1 MKALFIGGTG
11 TISTDVVAL
20 AQQRGWE
27 ITLLNRGSKKV
38 PEGTRSIIADIN
50 DEEAVAKAIANEN
63 YDVVAQFIG
72 YTAEDVQ
79 RDIRLFRNKTKQYI
93 FISSAS
99 AYQKPLADYR
109 ITESTPLSNP
119 YWQYSR
125 NKIEAEEVLMSAY
138 RSDGFPV
145 TIVRPSHTYNGTK
158 PPVCVHGS
166 KGNWQ
171 ILKRILDGKPVIIP
185 GDGTS
190 LWTLTYSKD
199 FAKGYVGLMANPHAI
214 GNAFHITTDE
224 SMTWNQIYQTIADT
238 LGKPLDALH
247 VPSDFLAR
255 HGENYDFKGELLG
268 DKASTVVFDNSKI
281 KRLVP
286 DFVCNISMADG
297 LRQAVQFMLAH
308 PETQTPDLEFDSW
321 CDRIAD
327 SMRAADEAFL
337 KNSR

>member
-11 TISTDVVAL
+11 TISADVVEL

-27 ITLLNRGSKKV
+27 ITLLNRGSRKL
-38 PEGTRSIIADIN
+38 PEGMRSIIADIH
-50 DEEAVAKAIANEN
+50 DEEAVAKAVTDES
-63 YDVVAQFIG
+63 YDVVAQFIA
-72 YTAEDVQ
+72 YTAEDVE
-79 RDIRLFRNKTKQYI
+79 RDIRLFRDKTKQYI

-109 ITESTPLSNP
+109 ITESTPLVNP

-125 NKIEAEEVLMSAY
+125 HKIAAEEVLMAAY
-138 RSDGFPV
+138 RTTGFPV

-158 PPVCVHGS
+158 PPVSLHGNN
-166 KGNWQ
+166 GNWQ

-185 GDGTS
+185 GDGS
-190 LWTLTYSKD
+190 SSWTLTHSRD

-224 SMTWNQIYQTIADT
+224 SMTWNQIYQTIADA
-238 LGKPLDALH
+238 LGKPLNALH
-247 VPSDFLAR
+247 VASDFLAR
-255 HGENYDFKGELLG
+255 HGENYDFRGELLG
-268 DKASTVVFDNSKI
+268 DKAATVVFDNSKI

-286 DFVCNISMADG
+286 DFICTTSMADG
-297 LRQAVQFMLAH
+297 LRQAVQYMLSH
-308 PETQTPDLEFDSW
+308 PETQTPDPEFDSW

-327 SMRAADEAFL
+327 AMCAADRAFES
-337 KNSR
+337 K

>member
-255 HGENYDFKGELLG
+255 HGENCDFKGELLG

>member
-11 TISTDVVAL
+11 TISTHVVAL

-38 PEGTRSIIADIN
+38 PEGTRSVIADIN

-190 LWTLTYSKD
+190 LWTLTHSKD

-224 SMTWNQIYQTIADT
+224 SMTWNQIYQTIADA
-238 LGKPLDALH
+238 LGKPLNALH
-247 VPSDFLAR
+247 IPSDFLAR

-308 PETQTPDLEFDSW
+308 HETQTPDLEFDSW